1 MKTMDLEYNN
11 SLKNLE
17 KSLYNGP
24 IEKEKSIFGYYSENV
39 PESSWE
45 VINAHTNQIF
55 NKTATNIYRMA
66 DNLWGWA
73 IPEKGREELQLKIE
87 QLREEYIDTENNINK
102 YLYNYANGAEVVGL
116 SIGGQLYRGLADP
129 VNQAINWTLGP
140 AGFFIGFLA
149 DATQYI
155 ADTSFYENRDVLTD
169 PTAGDAANLLLQG
182 GLSVGTMKMQQK
194 YTGLGNDFLYSE
206 KGNFKKIDLPR
217 EKTSPME
224 EKYVINIK
232 NPDEFMPS
240 PLDKLLK
247 VNDENPELLKVMQ
260 IRGYNTL
267 MDMKNAAE
275 IATRQRYGQ
284 PQDNY
289 GEIGFVNDIHNYL
302 NNASK
307 TNKAYQDDIFN
318 KGKGLRD
325 LSGIGPK
332 PKQSSDIN
340 IESDL
345 THAVKPLRVGIENN
359 FDQIYA
365 EYARELC
372 QITGYNKP
380 IGEMLWDITQGLNR
394 RTFVDGLLGRAKF
407 KSDSSEFELYNFIIR
422 EFNDYSRG
430 MDLNKDY
437 SKAVLL
443 KQAYDNSRLQAYIR
457 DLYKTGDIERIKE
470 LGAFVSKKKEL
481 TKEQATLVGLPF
493 DENKL
498 NRTERKGLGNY
509 NDFALELKEFQGKI
523 KDYARK
529 EKEANTAS
537 VNKEVEKLRNIYSKK
552 AENIKKGKEGVGTE
566 RKISKEEIKGIRQNR
581 DLSLEENHKNI
592 ISEKEKINTSY
603 KGQITEIK
611 TERDSKIKEV
621 KSKISEIRKTETAD
635 LNKIQKDGKLYDPDK
650 LPLARKI
657 QRKNSKLIR
666 KLKDEITQIDK
677 EYGIKISELEKKQ
690 KSELEVL
697 NKKEIEIEDAL
708 KKGVDY
714 YSKNSKKVKNKF
726 IRRNKTDIKREL
738 KKLQVELDKKETEII
753 KKYKGKEYNKYNSI
767 QRKLNKINGG
777 NYKGFYKHLKK
788 YEDEFKEI
796 KTLGDIAKYD
806 SKIVKTNT
814 YSIDDNPIEVT
825 HALFNDLANT
835 NKESGKVL
843 TANEEILKSLGQD
856 EFMGYNP
863 YDYRK
868 IYHVME
874 EWGNDSVEYLEYK
887 NNNPQLEYNGEL
899 RTPKDANSKS
909 YSMNP
914 VDSFLRIADGFEND
928 VYETFGNILSENAER
943 KAGMNELKELI
954 ENLRNNDEHY
964 SRKYNFK
971 EQIGMRSYDPKVRNY
986 MIEQLEDILH
996 KNRAYRKY
1004 KPNFWIDPKDQK
1016 LNSNMARRAFK
1027 GLMSIKYLAN
1037 FNYLREIPQ
1046 NNFRITVGAN
1056 RLGWKKSYSMMQDFT
1071 DIVKLNYEMGKNFK
1085 NIKNQALESI
1095 PDPRVRRRAEI
1106 FIDKKLSN
1114 SLVWND
1120 VDSSKIKK
1128 GAQTLQRG
1136 LEKAGEYGALGQ
1148 SFSDTH
1154 RMEGAEF
1161 ATINYMLDV
1170 LPEANS
1176 PLLKKILDNNGIKN
1190 PDDFLELTHR
1200 LKTLGSNGLMELV
1213 WSGKRADNLTDY
1225 RIQSLFEQFA
1235 DVMGKEFNAYQRHDT
1250 KAFSFARREN
1260 FLTDAMLLY
1269 KRYSL
1274 GAIDGFVNNFLNY
1287 IDDDGIIKKRF
1298 SSNLDFKS
1306 NLKNM
1311 FRGFNS
1317 SLLIPFAGMSIS
1329 TSLIYG
1335 IGVKWLNGTLFGGP
1349 DDEIAEAKLQGMLS
1363 IPGTTTFAGEAMVD
1377 TALNYIGADIALG
1390 GRTVLG
1396 GYIFSQVARAKRA
1409 ASAEELDFTEKIS
1422 LYIGTLF
1429 EPEPLARAVDSL
1441 KFGKNIPNRL
1451 TTFQYGVNDAW
1462 KYDKKI
1468 DAKIEQIEGEFPAEK
1483 IFSILSEKMPK
1494 TENVNWSNYWKK
1506 RPQEAREFLNAP
1518 DNIPDD
1524 VVTIG
1529 AAGVTEWIEQ
1539 SYEISAIAEQ
1549 MTEPKEI
1556 RERNLKVLGLDIES
1570 QLKLMSKEDNRD
1582 FNIVLSLMQIRD
1594 EEEILMLAYNFN
1606 KSKDKKEFLKSIMS
1620 ENEYR
1625 FLKSF
1630 KEKTIKNKS
1639 KINSEIK
1646 KHNLKGIDGYI
1657 KSLDLIYELSQ

>member
-206 KGNFKKIDLPR
+206 KGNFKKIDLPW

-260 IRGYNTL
+260 TRGYNTL
-267 MDMKNAAE
+267 MNMKNAAE

-302 NNASK
+302 NNASR

-318 KGKGLRD
+318 NGKGLRD

-407 KSDSSEFELYNFIIR
+407 KSDSSEFELYNFITR

-470 LGAFVSKKKEL
+470 LGAFVGKKKEL

-529 EKEANTAS
+529 EKEANAAR
-537 VNKEVEKLRNIYSKK
+537 VNKEVEELRNIYSKK
-552 AENIKKGKEGVGTE
+552 AENIKKGKEGIGTE
-566 RKISKEEIKGIRQNR
+566 RKILKEEIKGIRQNR

-611 TERDSKIKEV
+611 MERDSKIKEV
-621 KSKISEIRKTETAD
+621 KSKISEIRKAETAD

-666 KLKDEITQIDK
+666 KLKDEITEISK
-677 EYGIKISELEKKQ
+677 EYGVKISELEKKQ

-726 IRRNKTDIKREL
+726 IRRNKADIKREL

-767 QRKLNKINGG
+767 QRKLNKVNGG
-777 NYKGFYKHLKK
+777 NYKGFYKHFKK

-806 SKIVKTNT
+806 SKIVETNT
-814 YSIDDNPIEVT
+814 YSIDDNPIEIT

-835 NKESGKVL
+835 NKESKKVL

-868 IYHVME
+868 IYHIME

-1027 GLMSIKYLAN
+1027 GLMSVKYLAN

-1046 NNFRITVGAN
+1046 NNFRIVVGAN

-1095 PDPRVRRRAEI
+1095 PDPKIRRRAEI
-1106 FIDKKLSN
+1106 YIDKKLSN

-1148 SFSDTH
+1148 TLSDAH
-1154 RMEGAEF
+1154 RIEGAEF
-1161 ATINYMLDV
+1161 ATINYMLDI

-1213 WSGKRADNLTDY
+1213 WSGKRADNLIDY

-1409 ASAEELDFTEKIS
+1409 ASAEDLDFTEKIS

-1494 TENVNWSNYWKK
+1494 TENVNWSDYWEK

-1518 DNIPDD
+1518 DNIPND
-1524 VVTIG
+1524 VVTVG

-1620 ENEYR
+1620 ENEYK
-1625 FLKSF
+1625 FLESF

-1657 KSLDLIYELSQ
+1657 KSLDLIYELSE